1 MDTII
6 NENSESI
13 KEIFNTVK
21 IIAIVGL
28 SPKEDKAS
36 NMVAKYI
43 QNQGYKIIPI
53 YPKEQTILGE
63 KVYRSLAEVEQ
74 RVDMVVMFRKALFAD
89 EVVDTIRKRDDIK
102 VLWLQKEIVNN
113 SAAKIAKDLGLKV
126 IQDKCAMVEHR
137 NVSN

>member
-6 NENSESI
+6 NENSDSI
-13 KEIFNTVK
+13 KEVFKTVK

-53 YPKEQTILGE
+53 YPKEQMILGE
-63 KVYRSLAEVEQ
+63 KVYRSLADVNQ
-74 RVDMVVMFRKALFAD
+74 KVDMVVMFRKAEFAD

-113 SAAKIAKDLGLKV
+113 SAAKRAKDLGLKV

-137 NVSN
+137 NIYS

>member
-6 NENSESI
+6 NENSDSI
-13 KEIFNTVK
+13 KEIFKTVK

-53 YPKEQTILGE
+53 YPKEQMILGE
-63 KVYRSLAEVEQ
+63 KVYRSLADVNQ
-74 RVDMVVMFRKALFAD
+74 RVDMVVMFRKAEFAD

-102 VLWLQKEIVNN
+102 VLWLQKRDC
-113 SAAKIAKDLGLKV
+113 K
-126 IQDKCAMVEHR
+126 
-137 NVSN
+137 